1 MKSSRFYFSINR
13 ALHGRGSLYRTEEIL
28 CSNCVLFPIFSQGF
42 LYQKLIVCAGTEEAN
57 VTKLHE
63 IFLVSLKE

>member
-1 MKSSRFYFSINR
+1 MQQLCTGSNFLSRF
-13 ALHGRGSLYRTEEIL
+13 
-28 CSNCVLFPIFSQGF
+28 F
-42 LYQKLIVCAGTEEAN
+42 LYQKVIVCAGTEEAN